1 MERINYSSYSAV
13 REKGL
18 SLPPPLPLLPV
29 SPGRKQIKFCALP
42 FKTFSR
48 EVSDL
53 HGSVEDLS
61 SRCEELMNGAPSRDR
76 EEIGEQLNTL
86 KARCEDLE
94 GTCF

>member
-1 MERINYSSYSAV
+1 M
-13 REKGL
+13 
-18 SLPPPLPLLPV
+18 
-29 SPGRKQIKFCALP
+29 
-42 FKTFSR
+42 
-48 EVSDL
+48 SDL

-94 GTCF
+94 GTRF

>member
-1 MERINYSSYSAV
+1 MLCLLRLLA
-13 REKGL
+13 EKCLIFRGQWTFT
-18 SLPPPLPLLPV
+18 S
-29 SPGRKQIKFCALP
+29 RKQIKFCALP

-61 SRCEELMNGAPSRDR
+61 SRCEELMNGVPFRDR

>member
-1 MERINYSSYSAV
+1 MRK
-13 REKGL
+13 KGL
-18 SLPPPLPLLPV
+18 SLPSPFPLLPV

-61 SRCEELMNGAPSRDR
+61 SRCEELMNGAPTRDR